1 MASLTTCIK
10 KAGAF
15 LPAEDRAA
23 ILSAAQEAR
32 AGGMKAGEA
41 GRAAVEERAE
51 QAGEVVGGGGKREPG
66 DGAGER
72 RVGSR

>member
-23 ILSAAQEAR
+23 ILSAAQQSR

-41 GRAAVEERAE
+41 GRAAVLARLEELRS
-51 QAGEVVGGGGKREPG
+51 
-66 DGAGER
+66 R
-72 RVGSR
+72 RSLASQG